1 MMIGIISLTMKSAMS
16 ILQDMIIGMTM
27 RKMIFL
33 MMMMMMKIFLPI
45 FNSR

>member
-33 MMMMMMKIFLPI
+33 MMMMMKIFLPI